1 MASTILIKR
10 STTAGSVPTTAD
22 LSQGEL
28 AVNVADKKLYTNN
41 GTAII
46 EIGTVASTLDVEGA
60 LGVDGD
66 LDVNTNKFTVA
77 SATGNTTVAGTL
89 AVQGDAD
96 FNGNFDI
103 AGQLI
108 LQTEGTA
115 SNHVVTKAYVDQAVT
130 DLIGT
135 AGTALD
141 TLGELADAINDDANF
156 AATVTTALGTKL
168 NLSGGTMT
176 GNIVM
181 GANKVTSTATPTSA
195 DDLTRKGYIDS
206 LYGDTA
212 SAAASAA
219 AAASS
224 ASDALASEGNA
235 ATSASNAS
243 TSATDAAASATAA
256 STSESNAAD
265 SETAASGYAASAS
278 NSASAA
284 ATSATQAA
292 TSAANAE
299 SAYDSF
305 DDRYLG
311 AKASDPT
318 LDNDGEALLTGAM
331 YFDSSND
338 VMKVYNGSEWQ
349 NASSSIEGIKADFQY
364 TATSGQTAFS
374 GADDNASTL
383 VIDKAELTNVY
394 LNGVRLATTDYTVT
408 PASNLVTL
416 NVGASTGDI
425 VEIEVFGNFAGQS
438 GADVAITG
446 GSVTG
451 LSNLSTATF
460 TSTGIDDNATS
471 TAITID
477 ASQNVGIG
485 TSSPVTLSHVS
496 SGYVAPTGGVD
507 ANIKSLVS
515 NASSGANYVGLGL
528 LSGNNGGSFIHFGD
542 TDDMDVGGIAYFHD
556 NNRMQFT
563 VNSSERMRI
572 DSSGNLLVGTTDV
585 DLGYTDGDT
594 GFVASP
600 SGVTQC
606 SRDSAFATLYVQK
619 LNNDGDL
626 IEFNKDGST
635 VGSIGT
641 TSAGNFAFYSPSEG
655 GLETAAVGILP
666 MMDGVRSDNE
676 TDLGFSSSRFKDLYL
691 SGGVYLGGT
700 GSANKLDDY
709 ETGTWTPEFGGTT
722 TNPVLTYSYQSG
734 EYIKVGNM
742 CHARFRVQASSVSSD
757 GSGILRITLPFNV
770 PAGQNGWTG
779 SVGWNGSG
787 NGWTTTPFNV
797 EAIVNTNH
805 MYVHSLNL
813 STGAIEDL
821 QAGDLN
827 NTGLIEGSISFRTT

>member
-141 TLGELADAINDDANF
+141 TLGELADAINDDASF

-195 DDLTRKGYIDS
+195 DDLTRKGYIDG

-224 ASDALASEGNA
+224 ASDALTSEGNA

-243 TSATDAAASATAA
+243 TSATNAAASATAA

-318 LDNDGEALLTGAM
+318 LDNDGDALIEGAM

-338 VMKVYNGSEWQ
+338 VMKVYNGTEWQ

-364 TATSGQTAFS
+364 TATSGQTSFS
-374 GADDNASTL
+374 GADDNTNTL

-446 GSVTG
+446 GSITGVT
-451 LSNLSTATF
+451 LNATSF

-477 ASQNVGIG
+477 SNENVGIG
-485 TSSPVTLSHVS
+485 TTSPSSRLNVLDSAGGNIAFFTNGADADLAVNCTSGVTRISPTTGVLSLGTS
-496 SGYVAPTGGVD
+496 ST
-507 ANIKSLVS
+507 
-515 NASSGANYVGLGL
+515 
-528 LSGNNGGSFIHFGD
+528 
-542 TDDMDVGGIAYFHD
+542 
-556 NNRMQFT
+556 
-563 VNSSERMRI
+563 ERARI
-572 DSSGNLLVGTTDV
+572 DSNGNLLVGTTDTSLYNNGAGASTGV
-585 DLGYTDGDT
+585 LLRGSVGNIQAARSGGAPLDLNRLG
-594 GFVASP
+594 
-600 SGVTQC
+600 
-606 SRDSAFATLYVQK
+606 
-619 LNNDGDL
+619 NDGE
-626 IEFNKDGST
+626 IAAFHKDGAT

-641 TSAGNFAFYSPSEG
+641 YLGDLTVGNEDT
-655 GLETAAVGILP
+655 GLLYHNADNAIKPWHVTANVARN
-666 MMDGVRSDNE
+666 GV
-676 TDLGFSSSRFKDLYL
+676 TDLGDASHRFKDLYL

-709 ETGTWTPEFGGTT
+709 EEGTWTPDLTRSDLTSVASSYTYRSGTYTKIGNLVYIRFGLYVSGIQNQNGTELKLTGLPFIVNGHGGYQEPTASLQGGGFATTSALAGTIYAFGRNGTT
-722 TNPVLTYSYQSG
+722 QLGIRAGYTNADTV
-734 EYIKVGNM
+734 
-742 CHARFRVQASSVSSD
+742 VSCNE
-757 GSGILRITLPFNV
+757 I
-770 PAGQNGWTG
+770 
-779 SVGWNGSG
+779 
-787 NGWTTTPFNV
+787 
-797 EAIVNTNH
+797 
-805 MYVHSLNL
+805 
-813 STGAIEDL
+813 
-821 QAGDLN
+821 QAG
-827 NTGLIEGSISFRTT
+827 TYISVTMQYETNS